1 MVLTCT
7 ATSLLSSKDFQ
18 FLLQA
23 EVKHRRLS
31 LKLVILAGEASLVSP
46 FPKFPQVEV
55 GTRCGFFFLNQ
66 TLICPP
72 DAVEADK
79 EPICLIDPW
88 HIWPCGRDC
97 NIAVIPQQ
105 LQGAALWAR
114 CVGFKGSK
122 RSQPC
127 GKEKCWGFF

>member
-1 MVLTCT
+1 M
-7 ATSLLSSKDFQ
+7 
-18 FLLQA
+18 
-23 EVKHRRLS
+23 
-31 LKLVILAGEASLVSP
+31 
-46 FPKFPQVEV
+46 
-55 GTRCGFFFLNQ
+55 
-66 TLICPP
+66 
-72 DAVEADK
+72 EADK

-88 HIWPCGRDC
+88 HIWPCRRDC

-127 GKEKCWGFF
+127 GKEKCWGFFKKLLALILARYLNTNAHNQIACREKENHISPVTSTEVYTFTFTIRRNLCLAKDFQCHVYTLNAKHLA